1 MRSEGRAEGL
11 RAFAERER
19 MQRATSEPAK
29 GARRAAVRATEVA
42 KQQPTRELEREAGN
56 VARWKAAK
64 AARVAR
70 GAKAKDADTAAEA
83 GAVEGRRRQ
92 RVAFAAETM
101 PVPTGVKVS
110 NKHCRTAATMLASRE
125 AVMEGIRETRA
136 GAMERTLC
144 ENTVGGIDSA
154 WRLWL
159 IFCPIRGVDPGTF
172 GQYSALIPLLQRQV
186 LCVDTTAST
195 PSTLR

>member
-64 AARVAR
+64 AARVVK
-70 GAKAKDADTAAEA
+70 GAKADADTAAEA

-101 PVPTGVKVS
+101 PVPTGVKVP

-125 AVMEGIRETRA
+125 AVMESIRETRA

-159 IFCPIRGVDPGTF
+159 IFCPIRGV
-172 GQYSALIPLLQRQV
+172 IR
-186 LCVDTTAST
+186 
-195 PSTLR
+195 TLSGSLNMTSCHGHHN